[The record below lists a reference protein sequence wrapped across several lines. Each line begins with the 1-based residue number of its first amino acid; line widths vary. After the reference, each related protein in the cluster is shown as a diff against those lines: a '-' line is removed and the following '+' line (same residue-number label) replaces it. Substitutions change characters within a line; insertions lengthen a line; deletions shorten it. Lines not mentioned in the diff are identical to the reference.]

1 MRNRLNSFVLFF
13 FFFFKKV
20 SVIFHREKSISF
32 NNVTRSSMIID
43 RVIPFRPNSP
53 MTPVNQTRIEYQSTN
68 RKGLKPSSRLQFQLD
83 VRAPHVDRIV
93 ANNDAH
99 LYARLCTDIYVSMY
113 HYAGCALSVDRILKS
128 DTRNREFVEYIARLL
143 RDLSL
148 LIDFFFLSILSKSL
162 LSFLERK

>member
-99 LYARLCTDIYVSMY
+99 LYLHACVQISMYLCTT
-113 HYAGCALSVDRILKS
+113 
-128 DTRNREFVEYIARLL
+128 TRDARY
-143 RDLSL
+143 
-148 LIDFFFLSILSKSL
+148 LSIEFWKTILEIENSLNISRASSEICLSW
-162 LSFLERK
+162 